1 MEQIEDK
8 SEGIIK
14 RRMIL
19 SVVFLL
25 AGIVY
30 LISPIDLIPDI
41 LGPIG
46 WVDDIF
52 FLIVS
57 FLLSFLSWLKMK
69 KEKRELEDR
78 RGEV

>member
-1 MEQIEDK
+1 MEKIEDK
-8 SEGIIK
+8 SEGIVK
-14 RRMIL
+14 RRLIL
-19 SVVFLL
+19 TFVFLL

-57 FLLSFLSWLKMK
+57 FLLSFLSYRKMK
-69 KEKRELEDR
+69 KEKKELEER
-78 RGEV
+78 RGDV